1 VIATD
6 NSDKVELRGYNSS
19 DEVVERVQEHIT
31 GGWGT
36 VWEATIE
43 SSASDIAYITVEN
56 WHDDVDGT
64 NFALDNLQFAQ
75 AELSTD
81 PADGN
86 TLGFGNVRVGTSNAA
101 SLGVKNTGDSKS
113 VLNGDFPGA
122 TGDFSPTSTES
133 FSLAEGESTSR
144 TYTYAPGQ
152 RGDDS
157 VDITVTSNGG
167 DSEVTLNGKGVGPD
181 LSYQATDT
189 AGTHGETRPLNGAN
203 GNYDTGL
210 TLDLGNADW
219 LVGPDTVTAS
229 LTLTNDTTDGDL
241 DSLTD
246 LTILDF
252 KITGTDAD
260 MFSLLEADGDAFAPS
275 VLSKDESLDLI
286 VQFEADA
293 LLPHGLKEAIL
304 TFFTDQ
310 GAPFGENG
318 ATFRFTLNATQ
329 TPEPGS
335 LLVWSLV
342 GAVGLALGWR
352 RRRNVAQAA

>member
-1 VIATD
+1 MV
-6 NSDKVELRGYNSS
+6 
-19 DEVVERVQEHIT
+19 
-31 GGWGT
+31 
-36 VWEATIE
+36 
-43 SSASDIAYITVEN
+43 
-56 WHDDVDGT
+56 
-64 NFALDNLQFAQ
+64 
-75 AELSTD
+75 
-81 PADGN
+81 
-86 TLGFGNVRVGTSNAA
+86 
-101 SLGVKNTGDSKS
+101 
-113 VLNGDFPGA
+113 
-122 TGDFSPTSTES
+122 
-133 FSLAEGESTSR
+133 
-144 TYTYAPGQ
+144 
-152 RGDDS
+152 
-157 VDITVTSNGG
+157 
-167 DSEVTLNGKGVGPD
+167 VTLNGNGVGPVF
-181 LSYQATDT
+181 SYEATDT
-189 AGTHGETRPLNGAN
+189 NGNHSGTPASNGAN
-203 GNYDTGL
+203 RNYDTGL

-241 DSLTD
+241 DRLTD
-246 LTILDF
+246 LTLLDF
-252 KITGTDAD
+252 EITGTDAD

-310 GAPFGENG
+310 GAAFRENG
-318 ATFRFTLNATQ
+318 ADFSFTLNATQ